1 MNVWVIYD
9 IAGTKAGD
17 KRRRKIIK
25 EIESFGLY
33 RVQKSV
39 FLGNIEKNRIDELVI
54 FSEDLIDKEH
64 DSVYLFPICKEDFDA
79 AMRSDENRAAGKDAM
94 QFAKGLITGLIAESE
109 GD

>member
-79 AMRSDENRAAGKDAM
+79 VKIIGKGFD
-94 QFAKGLITGLIAESE
+94 KELVTGKIDSLIF
-109 GD
+109 

>member
-9 IAGTKAGD
+9 IASSKSGD

-54 FSEDLIDKEH
+54 FSEDLIDKEE
-64 DSVYLFPICKEDFDA
+64 DSIYLFPMCKEDFEA
-79 AMRSDENRAAGKDAM
+79 VKIIGKGFDKDLVTGKT
-94 QFAKGLITGLIAESE
+94 QSLIF
-109 GD
+109 